1 MKISKFSLFP
11 VFKEEYLYQITRF
24 LREDCAENEFDK
36 AECVICTDISEMF
49 RFLHVKYKM
58 SLSRGVR
65 LTNLSQLVCFQKEIC
80 GLKKN
85 WIAPM
90 PTELSCHC
98 LKSETLKHPIIRN
111 VTLLLELAQIV
122 L

>member
-11 VFKEEYLYQITRF
+11 VFKEEYLYQITGF
-24 LREDCAENEFDK
+24 LREDCAENEFGK

-80 GLKKN
+80 GLKK
-85 WIAPM
+85 IG
-90 PTELSCHC
+90 
-98 LKSETLKHPIIRN
+98 
-111 VTLLLELAQIV
+111 
-122 L
+122 

>member
-11 VFKEEYLYQITRF
+11 VFKEEYLYQITGF

-65 LTNLSQLVCFQKEIC
+65 LTNLSQLVCLQKKKKIC
-80 GLKKN
+80 GLKK
-85 WIAPM
+85 IG
-90 PTELSCHC
+90 
-98 LKSETLKHPIIRN
+98 
-111 VTLLLELAQIV
+111 
-122 L
+122 